1 MQIDAIVL
9 LRLGMGR
16 LFNIKQLRLINKYA
30 LRDFSRSYKKLWV
43 VTSTLFV
50 SLLLLSLTFSVKE
63 ALNSEI
69 ENNSKELLGG
79 DIQVT
84 SGIDPLPDEIIDQ
97 LKAIGEVSSTIEF
110 ATMLSKEGE
119 SPVFTELRAVDN
131 RYPLYGEI
139 ETSPQIAS
147 ERIFV
152 NSKKPSVLINESIQ
166 KLLNINL
173 GDDVV
178 IMGQEFEVAGLVSSV
193 PDLAESAVFGE
204 FAIIS
209 MDSYE
214 QFGLSS
220 GGSFLDHEYRIK
232 FNKSIKGTGQ
242 EELIKS
248 IVAYDDSITT
258 RLPGESGQSLSRVID
273 NFSNFLNLVSVS
285 AMVIAGIGISNT
297 LLSFVNQ
304 NNTSI
309 AVKKSIGFSSSFIQ
323 TMYFYEI
330 FLILVL
336 TSVTAYLIGVFS
348 PLLANELLPKTLG
361 IDLKP
366 TFSFLGYLNIFFIGF
381 LVVLIFSIPSLY
393 SISGIKAG
401 ALFRNAFNPVSL
413 NFSLKNSVLLSI
425 LVFILT
431 AYFVNQTEQKFYTV
445 LYFVAFFVT
454 MFIFYGV
461 SRLLILFIKHFYRFS
476 NNGYRIAYRNIV
488 AKKSLAP
495 IMTISLGIGLTL
507 LLTLSFV
514 ANNLKKEISD
524 SIPSMAPDLFFVG
537 IDRDIQGD
545 LESFVKGVDPNVELE
560 FSPMASATFVALNGT
575 PIEEVVSE
583 GNRSAWVVRG
593 DRRISWSEKPKPDN
607 PIIEGDW
614 WEPGNEN
621 EMFISMDSRAAY
633 DLGMKIDDKITLN
646 ILGRDVTGVVK
657 NFREVDYRDIS
668 INFAIIINKA
678 FANKLPYEY
687 VGTLKSDMPS
697 SDILAK
703 IIDKFPNVS
712 AIKIDRILSQVSE
725 VLSKVFIAVT
735 AISLIV
741 IVIGLIVIVSAV
753 LVQTT
758 FRRYNNLIYKIVGV
772 DFPTILKSMTMEFA
786 LIYGTLIIFALT
798 VATLS
803 SYLVVENTLQLT
815 WYFDLGLTFWILG
828 STALVSFV
836 LILMANRS
844 IFSPKV
850 YPLIRN
856 E

>member
-1 MQIDAIVL
+1 MFDIQQ
-9 LRLGMGR
+9 
-16 LFNIKQLRLINKYA
+16 FKLINKYA

-69 ENNSKELLGG
+69 DNNSKELLGG

-84 SGIDPLPDEIIDQ
+84 SGIDPLPEKIIDEFDT
-97 LKAIGEVSSTIEF
+97 LGKVSTAIEF

-119 SPVFTELRAVDN
+119 SPVFTELRAVDDN
-131 RYPLYGEI
+131 YPLYGNI
-139 ETSPQIAS
+139 ETIPQIAS

-152 NSKKPSVLINESIQ
+152 NSQKPSVLINESIQ
-166 KLLNINL
+166 KLLKL
-173 GDDVV
+173 SFGDDVV
-178 IMGQEFEVAGLVSSV
+178 IMGQQFEVAGLVSSV

-209 MDSYE
+209 MESYE
-214 QFGLSS
+214 QFGLNS

-232 FNKSIKGTGQ
+232 FKNSTQVEKK
-242 EELIKS
+242 EKLVRS
-248 IVAYDDSITT
+248 IVEYDDSIEI

-304 NNTSI
+304 SNTSI

-330 FLILVL
+330 MMILVL
-336 TSVTAYLIGVFS
+336 TSVIAYFIGVFS
-348 PLLANELLPKTLG
+348 PLLANELLPEALG
-361 IDLKP
+361 IDLQP
-366 TFSFLGYLNIFFIGF
+366 AFSFIGYLNIFFIGL

-393 SISGIKAG
+393 SISEIKAA
-401 ALFRNAFNPVSL
+401 ALFRNTFNPVSL
-413 NFSLKNSVLLSI
+413 NFSLMNIILLSI
-425 LVFILT
+425 LVVILMT
-431 AYFVNQTEQKFYTV
+431 YFVYQTEQKLYTV

-454 MFIFYGV
+454 MLIFYGV
-461 SRLLILFIKHFYRFS
+461 SKLLILFIKAFYKFS
-476 NNGYRIAYRNIV
+476 NNSYRIAYRNIV

-524 SIPSMAPDLFFVG
+524 SIPSMAPDLFFVS
-537 IDRDIQGD
+537 IDRDMQRD
-545 LESFVKGVDPNVELE
+545 LESFIKDVDPNVELE
-560 FSPMASATFVALNGT
+560 FSPMASASFISLNGT

-583 GNRSAWVVRG
+583 SNRSAWVVRG

-607 PIIEGDW
+607 PIIEGEW
-614 WEPGNEN
+614 WEPGNED
-621 EMFISMDSRAAY
+621 ELFISMDSRAAY
-633 DLGMKIDDKITLN
+633 DLGMKINDKIVLN
-646 ILGRDVTGVVK
+646 ILGRDVTGIVK

-687 VGTLKSDMPS
+687 VGTLKSELPS
-697 SDILAK
+697 SEILAR
-703 IIDKFPNVS
+703 IVEKFPNVS

-725 VLSKVFIAVT
+725 VLNKVFIAVT

-741 IVIGLIVIVSAV
+741 IIIGLIVIVSAV

-758 FRRYNNLIYKIVGV
+758 FRRYNNLIYKILGV
-772 DFPTILKSMTMEFA
+772 DFPTILKAMTMEFA
-786 LIYGTLIIFALT
+786 VIYGTLIFFALS
-798 VATLS
+798 VATIS
-803 SYLVVENTLQLT
+803 SFLVVENALQLT
-815 WYFDLGLTFWILG
+815 WQFDLGLTLWILL
-828 STALVSFV
+828 STAVVSFV

>member
-1 MQIDAIVL
+1 MFDIQQ
-9 LRLGMGR
+9 
-16 LFNIKQLRLINKYA
+16 FKLINKYA

-69 ENNSKELLGG
+69 DNNSKELLGG

-84 SGIDPLPDEIIDQ
+84 SGIDPLPEKIIDEFDT
-97 LKAIGEVSSTIEF
+97 LGKVSTAIEF

-119 SPVFTELRAVDN
+119 SPVFTELRAVDDN
-131 RYPLYGEI
+131 YPLYGNI
-139 ETSPQIAS
+139 ETIPQIAS

-152 NSKKPSVLINESIQ
+152 NSQKPSVLINESIQ
-166 KLLNINL
+166 KLLKL
-173 GDDVV
+173 SFGDDVV
-178 IMGQEFEVAGLVSSV
+178 IMGQQFEVAGLVSSV

-209 MDSYE
+209 MESYE
-214 QFGLSS
+214 QFGLNS

-232 FNKSIKGTGQ
+232 FKNSTQ
-242 EELIKS
+242 VEEKEKLVRS
-248 IVAYDDSITT
+248 IVEYDDSIEI

-304 NNTSI
+304 SNTSI

-330 FLILVL
+330 MMILVL
-336 TSVTAYLIGVFS
+336 TSVVAYFIGVFS
-348 PLLANELLPKTLG
+348 PLLANELLPEALG
-361 IDLKP
+361 IDLQP
-366 TFSFLGYLNIFFIGF
+366 AFSFIGYLNIFFIGL

-393 SISGIKAG
+393 SISEIKAT
-401 ALFRNAFNPVSL
+401 ALFRNTFNPVSL
-413 NFSLKNSVLLSI
+413 NFSLMNIILLSI
-425 LVFILT
+425 LVVILMT
-431 AYFVNQTEQKFYTV
+431 YFVYQTEQKLYTV

-454 MFIFYGV
+454 MLIFYGV
-461 SRLLILFIKHFYRFS
+461 SKLLILFIKASYKFS
-476 NNGYRIAYRNIV
+476 NNSYRIAYRNIV

-524 SIPSMAPDLFFVG
+524 SIPSMAPDLFFVS
-537 IDRDIQGD
+537 IDRDMQRD
-545 LESFVKGVDPNVELE
+545 LESFIKDIDPNVELE
-560 FSPMASATFVALNGT
+560 FSPMASASFISLNGT

-583 GNRSAWVVRG
+583 SNRSAWVVRG

-607 PIIEGDW
+607 PIIEGEW
-614 WEPGNEN
+614 WEPGNED
-621 EMFISMDSRAAY
+621 ELFISMDSRAAY
-633 DLGMKIDDKITLN
+633 DLGMKINDKIVLN
-646 ILGRDVTGVVK
+646 ILGRDVTGIVK

-687 VGTLKSDMPS
+687 VGTLKSELPS
-697 SDILAK
+697 SEILAR
-703 IIDKFPNVS
+703 IVEKFPNVS

-725 VLSKVFIAVT
+725 VLNKVFIAVT

-741 IVIGLIVIVSAV
+741 IIIGLIVIVSAV

-758 FRRYNNLIYKIVGV
+758 FRRYNNLIYKILGV
-772 DFPTILKSMTMEFA
+772 DFPTILKAMTMEFA
-786 LIYGTLIIFALT
+786 VIYGTLIFFALS
-798 VATLS
+798 VATIS
-803 SYLVVENTLQLT
+803 SFLVVENALQLK
-815 WYFDLGLTFWILG
+815 WQFDLGLTLWILL
-828 STALVSFV
+828 STAVVSFV

>member
-1 MQIDAIVL
+1 MFDIQQ
-9 LRLGMGR
+9 
-16 LFNIKQLRLINKYA
+16 FKLINKYA

-69 ENNSKELLGG
+69 DNNSKELLGG

-84 SGIDPLPDEIIDQ
+84 SGIDPLPEKIIDEFDT
-97 LKAIGEVSSTIEF
+97 LGKVSTAIEF

-119 SPVFTELRAVDN
+119 SPVFTELRAVDDN
-131 RYPLYGEI
+131 YPLYGNI
-139 ETSPQIAS
+139 ETIPQIAS

-152 NSKKPSVLINESIQ
+152 NSQKPSVLINESIQ
-166 KLLNINL
+166 KLLKL
-173 GDDVV
+173 SFGDDVV
-178 IMGQEFEVAGLVSSV
+178 IMGQQFEVAGLVSSV

-209 MDSYE
+209 MESYE
-214 QFGLSS
+214 QFGLNS

-232 FNKSIKGTGQ
+232 FKNSTQVEKQ
-242 EELIKS
+242 EKLVRS
-248 IVAYDDSITT
+248 IVEYDDSIEI

-304 NNTSI
+304 SNTSI

-330 FLILVL
+330 MMILVL
-336 TSVTAYLIGVFS
+336 TSVVAYFIGVFS
-348 PLLANELLPKTLG
+348 PLLANELLPEALG
-361 IDLKP
+361 IDLQP
-366 TFSFLGYLNIFFIGF
+366 AFSFIGYLNIFFIGL

-393 SISGIKAG
+393 SISEIKAG
-401 ALFRNAFNPVSL
+401 ALFRNTFNPVSL
-413 NFSLKNSVLLSI
+413 NFSLMNIILLSI
-425 LVFILT
+425 LVVILMT
-431 AYFVNQTEQKFYTV
+431 YFVYQTEQKLYTV

-454 MFIFYGV
+454 MLIFYGV
-461 SRLLILFIKHFYRFS
+461 SKLLILFIKAFYKFS
-476 NNGYRIAYRNIV
+476 NNSYRIAYRNIV

-524 SIPSMAPDLFFVG
+524 SIPSMAPDLFFVS
-537 IDRDIQGD
+537 IDRDMQKD
-545 LESFVKGVDPNVELE
+545 LESFIKDVDPNVELE
-560 FSPMASATFVALNGT
+560 FSPMASASFISLNGT

-583 GNRSAWVVRG
+583 SNRSAWVVRG

-607 PIIEGDW
+607 PIIEGEW
-614 WEPGNEN
+614 WEPGNED
-621 EMFISMDSRAAY
+621 ELFISMDSRAAY
-633 DLGMKIDDKITLN
+633 DLGMKINDKIVLN
-646 ILGRDVTGVVK
+646 ILGRDVTGIVK

-687 VGTLKSDMPS
+687 VGTLKSELPS
-697 SDILAK
+697 SEILAR
-703 IIDKFPNVS
+703 IVEKFPNVS

-725 VLSKVFIAVT
+725 VLNKVFIAVT

-741 IVIGLIVIVSAV
+741 IIIGLIVIVSAV

-758 FRRYNNLIYKIVGV
+758 FRRYNNLIYKILGV
-772 DFPTILKSMTMEFA
+772 DFPTILKAMTMEFA
-786 LIYGTLIIFALT
+786 VIYGTLIFFALS
-798 VATLS
+798 VATIS
-803 SYLVVENTLQLT
+803 SFLVVENALQLT
-815 WYFDLGLTFWILG
+815 WQFDLGLTLWILL
-828 STALVSFV
+828 STAVVSFV

>member
-1 MQIDAIVL
+1 MFDIQQ
-9 LRLGMGR
+9 
-16 LFNIKQLRLINKYA
+16 FKLINKYA

-69 ENNSKELLGG
+69 DNNSKELLGG

-84 SGIDPLPDEIIDQ
+84 SGIDPLPEKIIDEFDA
-97 LKAIGEVSSTIEF
+97 LGKVSTAIEF

-119 SPVFTELRAVDN
+119 SPVFTELRAVDDN
-131 RYPLYGEI
+131 YPLYGNI
-139 ETSPQIAS
+139 ETIPQIAS

-152 NSKKPSVLINESIQ
+152 NSQKPSVLINESIQ
-166 KLLNINL
+166 KLLKL
-173 GDDVV
+173 SFGDDVV
-178 IMGQEFEVAGLVSSV
+178 IMGQQFEVVGLVSSV

-209 MDSYE
+209 MESYE
-214 QFGLSS
+214 QFGLNS

-232 FNKSIKGTGQ
+232 FKNSTQ
-242 EELIKS
+242 VEEKEKLVRS
-248 IVAYDDSITT
+248 IVEYDDSIEI

-304 NNTSI
+304 SNTSI

-330 FLILVL
+330 MMILVL
-336 TSVTAYLIGVFS
+336 TSVIAYFIGVFS
-348 PLLANELLPKTLG
+348 PLLANELLPEALG
-361 IDLKP
+361 IDLQP
-366 TFSFLGYLNIFFIGF
+366 TFSFIGYLNIFFIGL

-393 SISGIKAG
+393 SISEIKAT
-401 ALFRNAFNPVSL
+401 ALFRNTFNPVSL
-413 NFSLKNSVLLSI
+413 NFSLMNIILLSI
-425 LVFILT
+425 LVVILMT
-431 AYFVNQTEQKFYTV
+431 YFVYQTEQKLYTV

-454 MFIFYGV
+454 ILIFYGV
-461 SRLLILFIKHFYRFS
+461 SKLLILFIKAFYKFS
-476 NNGYRIAYRNIV
+476 NNSYRIAYRNIV

-524 SIPSMAPDLFFVG
+524 SIPSMAPDLFFVS
-537 IDRDIQGD
+537 IDRDMQRD
-545 LESFVKGVDPNVELE
+545 LESFIKDVDPNVELE
-560 FSPMASATFVALNGT
+560 FSPMASASFISLNGT

-583 GNRSAWVVRG
+583 SNRSAWVVRG

-607 PIIEGDW
+607 PIIEGEW
-614 WEPGNEN
+614 WEPGNED
-621 EMFISMDSRAAY
+621 ELFISMDSRAAY
-633 DLGMKIDDKITLN
+633 DLGMKINDKIVLN
-646 ILGRDVTGVVK
+646 ILGRDVTGIVK

-687 VGTLKSDMPS
+687 VGTLNSELPS
-697 SDILAK
+697 SEILAM
-703 IIDKFPNVS
+703 IVEKFPNVS

-725 VLSKVFIAVT
+725 VLNKVFIAVT

-741 IVIGLIVIVSAV
+741 IIIGLIVIVSAV

-758 FRRYNNLIYKIVGV
+758 FRRYNNLIYKILGV
-772 DFPTILKSMTMEFA
+772 DFPTILKAMTMEFA
-786 LIYGTLIIFALT
+786 VIYGTLIFFALS
-798 VATLS
+798 VATIS
-803 SYLVVENTLQLT
+803 SFLVVENALQLT
-815 WYFDLGLTFWILG
+815 WQFDLGLTLWILL
-828 STALVSFV
+828 STAVVSFV

>member
-1 MQIDAIVL
+1 MFDIQQ
-9 LRLGMGR
+9 
-16 LFNIKQLRLINKYA
+16 FKLINKYA
-30 LRDFSRSYKKLWV
+30 LRDFTRSYKKLWV

-69 ENNSKELLGG
+69 DNNSKELLGG

-84 SGIDPLPDEIIDQ
+84 SGIDPLPEKIIDEFDTFG
-97 LKAIGEVSSTIEF
+97 KVSTAIEF

-119 SPVFTELRAVDN
+119 SPVFTELRAVDDN
-131 RYPLYGEI
+131 YPLYGNI
-139 ETSPQIAS
+139 ETIPQIAS

-152 NSKKPSVLINESIQ
+152 NSQKPSVLINESIQ
-166 KLLNINL
+166 KLLKL
-173 GDDVV
+173 SFGDDVV
-178 IMGQEFEVAGLVSSV
+178 IMGQKFEVAGLVSSV

-209 MDSYE
+209 MESYE
-214 QFGLSS
+214 QFGLNS

-232 FNKSIKGTGQ
+232 FKNSTQVEAKEK
-242 EELIKS
+242 LVRS
-248 IVAYDDSITT
+248 IVEYDDSIEI

-304 NNTSI
+304 SNTSI

-330 FLILVL
+330 MMILVL
-336 TSVTAYLIGVFS
+336 TSVVAYFIGVFS
-348 PLLANELLPKTLG
+348 PLLANELLPEALG
-361 IDLKP
+361 IDLQP
-366 TFSFLGYLNIFFIGF
+366 AFSFIGYLNIFFIGL

-393 SISGIKAG
+393 SISEIKAA
-401 ALFRNAFNPVSL
+401 ALFRNTFNPVSL
-413 NFSLKNSVLLSI
+413 NFSLMNIILLSI
-425 LVFILT
+425 LVVILMT
-431 AYFVNQTEQKFYTV
+431 YFVYQTEQKLYTV

-454 MFIFYGV
+454 MLIFYGV
-461 SRLLILFIKHFYRFS
+461 SKLLILFIKAFYKFS
-476 NNGYRIAYRNIV
+476 NNSYRIAYRNIV

-524 SIPSMAPDLFFVG
+524 SIPSMAPDLFFVS
-537 IDRDIQGD
+537 IDRDMQRD
-545 LESFVKGVDPNVELE
+545 LESFIKDVDPNVELE
-560 FSPMASATFVALNGT
+560 FSPMASASFISLNGT

-583 GNRSAWVVRG
+583 SNRSAWVVRG

-607 PIIEGDW
+607 PIIEGEW
-614 WEPGNEN
+614 WEPGNED
-621 EMFISMDSRAAY
+621 ELFISMDSRAAY
-633 DLGMKIDDKITLN
+633 DLGMKINDKIVLN
-646 ILGRDVTGVVK
+646 ILGRDVTGIVK

-687 VGTLKSDMPS
+687 VGTLKSELPS
-697 SDILAK
+697 SEILAR
-703 IIDKFPNVS
+703 IVEKFPNVS

-725 VLSKVFIAVT
+725 VLNKVFIAVT

-741 IVIGLIVIVSAV
+741 IIIGLIVIVSAV

-758 FRRYNNLIYKIVGV
+758 FRRYNNLIYKILGV
-772 DFPTILKSMTMEFA
+772 DFPTILKAMTMEFA
-786 LIYGTLIIFALT
+786 VIYGTLIFFALS
-798 VATLS
+798 VATIS
-803 SYLVVENTLQLT
+803 SFLVVENALQLT
-815 WYFDLGLTFWILG
+815 WQFDLGLTLWILL
-828 STALVSFV
+828 STAVVSFV

>member
-1 MQIDAIVL
+1 MFDIQQ
-9 LRLGMGR
+9 
-16 LFNIKQLRLINKYA
+16 FKLINKYA

-69 ENNSKELLGG
+69 DNNSKELLGG

-84 SGIDPLPDEIIDQ
+84 SGIDPLPEKIIDEFDT
-97 LKAIGEVSSTIEF
+97 LGKVSTAIEF

-119 SPVFTELRAVDN
+119 SPVFTELRAVDDN
-131 RYPLYGEI
+131 YPLYGNI
-139 ETSPQIAS
+139 ETIPKIAS

-152 NSKKPSVLINESIQ
+152 NSQKPSVLINESIQ
-166 KLLNINL
+166 KLLKL
-173 GDDVV
+173 SFGDDVV
-178 IMGQEFEVAGLVSSV
+178 IMGQQFEVAGLVSSV

-209 MDSYE
+209 MESYE
-214 QFGLSS
+214 QFGLNS

-232 FNKSIKGTGQ
+232 FKNSTQ
-242 EELIKS
+242 VEEKEKLVRS
-248 IVAYDDSITT
+248 IVEYDDSIEI

-304 NNTSI
+304 SNTSI

-330 FLILVL
+330 MMILVL
-336 TSVTAYLIGVFS
+336 TSVIAYFIGVFS
-348 PLLANELLPKTLG
+348 PLLANELLPEALG
-361 IDLKP
+361 IDLQP
-366 TFSFLGYLNIFFIGF
+366 AFSFIGYLNIFFIGL

-393 SISGIKAG
+393 SISEIKAT
-401 ALFRNAFNPVSL
+401 ALFRNTFNPVSL
-413 NFSLKNSVLLSI
+413 NFSLMNIILLSI
-425 LVFILT
+425 LVVILMT
-431 AYFVNQTEQKFYTV
+431 YFVYQTEQKLYTV

-454 MFIFYGV
+454 MLIFYGV
-461 SRLLILFIKHFYRFS
+461 SKLLILFIKAFYKFS
-476 NNGYRIAYRNIV
+476 NNSYRIAYRNIV

-524 SIPSMAPDLFFVG
+524 SIPSMAPDLFFVS
-537 IDRDIQGD
+537 IDRDMQRD
-545 LESFVKGVDPNVELE
+545 LESFIKDVDPNVELE
-560 FSPMASATFVALNGT
+560 FSPMASASFISLNGT

-583 GNRSAWVVRG
+583 SNRSAWVVRG

-607 PIIEGDW
+607 PIIEGEW
-614 WEPGNEN
+614 WEPGNED
-621 EMFISMDSRAAY
+621 ELFISMDSRAAY
-633 DLGMKIDDKITLN
+633 DLGMKINDKIVLN
-646 ILGRDVTGVVK
+646 ILGRDVTGIVK

-687 VGTLKSDMPS
+687 VGTLKSELPS
-697 SDILAK
+697 SEILAR
-703 IIDKFPNVS
+703 IVEKFPNIS

-725 VLSKVFIAVT
+725 VLNKVFIAVT

-741 IVIGLIVIVSAV
+741 IIIGLIVIVSAV

-758 FRRYNNLIYKIVGV
+758 FRRYNNLIYKILGV
-772 DFPTILKSMTMEFA
+772 DFPTILKAMTMEFA
-786 LIYGTLIIFALT
+786 VIYGTLIFFALS
-798 VATLS
+798 VATIS
-803 SYLVVENTLQLT
+803 SFLVVENALQLT
-815 WYFDLGLTFWILG
+815 WQFDLGLTVWILL
-828 STALVSFV
+828 STAVVSFV

>member
-1 MQIDAIVL
+1 
-9 LRLGMGR
+9 
-16 LFNIKQLRLINKYA
+16 LFDIQQFKLINRYA

-69 ENNSKELLGG
+69 DNNSKELLGG

-84 SGIDPLPDEIIDQ
+84 SGIDPLPEKIIDEFDT
-97 LKAIGEVSSTIEF
+97 LGKVSTAIEF

-119 SPVFTELRAVDN
+119 SPVFTELRAVDDN
-131 RYPLYGEI
+131 YPLYGNI
-139 ETSPQIAS
+139 ETIPQIAS

-152 NSKKPSVLINESIQ
+152 NSQKPSVLINESIQ
-166 KLLNINL
+166 KLLKL
-173 GDDVV
+173 SFGDDVV
-178 IMGQEFEVAGLVSSV
+178 IMGQQFEVAGLVSSV

-209 MDSYE
+209 MESYE
-214 QFGLSS
+214 QFGLNS

-232 FNKSIKGTGQ
+232 FKNSTQ
-242 EELIKS
+242 VEEKEKLVRS
-248 IVAYDDSITT
+248 IVEYDDSIEI

-304 NNTSI
+304 SNTSI

-330 FLILVL
+330 MMILVL
-336 TSVTAYLIGVFS
+336 TSVVAYFIGVFS
-348 PLLANELLPKTLG
+348 PLLANELLPEALG
-361 IDLKP
+361 IDLQP
-366 TFSFLGYLNIFFIGF
+366 AFSFIGYLNIFFIGL

-393 SISGIKAG
+393 SISEIKAA
-401 ALFRNAFNPVSL
+401 ALFRNTFNPVSL
-413 NFSLKNSVLLSI
+413 NFSLMNIILLSI
-425 LVFILT
+425 LVVILT
-431 AYFVNQTEQKFYTV
+431 TYFVYQTEQKLYTV

-454 MFIFYGV
+454 MLIFYGV
-461 SRLLILFIKHFYRFS
+461 SKLLILFIKAFYKFS
-476 NNGYRIAYRNIV
+476 NNSYRIAYRNIV

-524 SIPSMAPDLFFVG
+524 SIPSMAPDLFFVS
-537 IDRDIQGD
+537 IDRDMQRD
-545 LESFVKGVDPNVELE
+545 LESFIKDVDPNVELE
-560 FSPMASATFVALNGT
+560 FSPMASASFISLNGT

-583 GNRSAWVVRG
+583 SNRSAWVVRG

-607 PIIEGDW
+607 PIIEGEW
-614 WEPGNEN
+614 WEPGNED
-621 EMFISMDSRAAY
+621 ELFISMDSRAAY
-633 DLGMKIDDKITLN
+633 DLGMKINDKIVLN
-646 ILGRDVTGVVK
+646 ILGRDVTGIVK

-687 VGTLKSDMPS
+687 VGTLKSELPS
-697 SDILAK
+697 SEILAR
-703 IIDKFPNVS
+703 IVEKFPNVS

-725 VLSKVFIAVT
+725 VLNKVFIAVT

-741 IVIGLIVIVSAV
+741 IIIGLIVIVSAV

-758 FRRYNNLIYKIVGV
+758 FRRYNNLIYKILGV
-772 DFPTILKSMTMEFA
+772 DFPTILKAMTMEFA
-786 LIYGTLIIFALT
+786 VIYGTLIFFALS
-798 VATLS
+798 VATIS
-803 SYLVVENTLQLT
+803 SFLVVENALQLT
-815 WYFDLGLTFWILG
+815 WQFDLGLTLWILL
-828 STALVSFV
+828 STAVVSFV

>member
-1 MQIDAIVL
+1 MFDIQQ
-9 LRLGMGR
+9 
-16 LFNIKQLRLINKYA
+16 FKLINKYA

-69 ENNSKELLGG
+69 DNNSKELLGG

-84 SGIDPLPDEIIDQ
+84 SGIDPLPEKIIDEFDT
-97 LKAIGEVSSTIEF
+97 LGKVSTAIEF

-119 SPVFTELRAVDN
+119 SPVFTELRAVDDN
-131 RYPLYGEI
+131 YPLYGNI
-139 ETSPQIAS
+139 ETIPQIAS

-152 NSKKPSVLINESIQ
+152 NSQKPSVLINESIQ
-166 KLLNINL
+166 KLLKL
-173 GDDVV
+173 SFGDDVV
-178 IMGQEFEVAGLVSSV
+178 IMGQQFEVAGLVSSV

-209 MDSYE
+209 MESYE
-214 QFGLSS
+214 QFGLNS

-232 FNKSIKGTGQ
+232 FKNSTQVEKK
-242 EELIKS
+242 EKLVRS
-248 IVAYDDSITT
+248 IVEYDDSIEI

-304 NNTSI
+304 SNTSI

-330 FLILVL
+330 MMILVL
-336 TSVTAYLIGVFS
+336 TSVVAYFIGVFS
-348 PLLANELLPKTLG
+348 PLLANELLPEALG
-361 IDLKP
+361 IDLQP
-366 TFSFLGYLNIFFIGF
+366 TFSFIGYLNIFFIGL

-393 SISGIKAG
+393 SISEIKAT
-401 ALFRNAFNPVSL
+401 ALFRNTFNPVSL
-413 NFSLKNSVLLSI
+413 NFSLMNIILLSVLVVI
-425 LVFILT
+425 LMT
-431 AYFVNQTEQKFYTV
+431 YFVYQTEQKLYTV

-454 MFIFYGV
+454 MLIFYGV
-461 SRLLILFIKHFYRFS
+461 SKLLILFIKASYKFS
-476 NNGYRIAYRNIV
+476 NNSYRIAYRNIV

-524 SIPSMAPDLFFVG
+524 SIPSMAPDLFFVS
-537 IDRDIQGD
+537 IDRDMQRD
-545 LESFVKGVDPNVELE
+545 LEFFIKDVDPNVELE
-560 FSPMASATFVALNGT
+560 FSPMASASFISLNGT

-583 GNRSAWVVRG
+583 SNRSAWVVRG

-607 PIIEGDW
+607 PIIEGEW
-614 WEPGNEN
+614 WESGNED
-621 EMFISMDSRAAY
+621 ELFISMDSRAAY
-633 DLGMKIDDKITLN
+633 DLGMKINDKIVLN
-646 ILGRDVTGVVK
+646 ILGRDVTGIVK

-687 VGTLKSDMPS
+687 VGTLKSELPS
-697 SDILAK
+697 SEILAR
-703 IIDKFPNVS
+703 IVEKFPNVS

-725 VLSKVFIAVT
+725 VLNKVFIAVT

-741 IVIGLIVIVSAV
+741 IIIGLIVIVSAV

-758 FRRYNNLIYKIVGV
+758 FRRYNNLIYKILGV
-772 DFPTILKSMTMEFA
+772 DFPTILKAMTMEFA
-786 LIYGTLIIFALT
+786 VIYGTLIFFALS
-798 VATLS
+798 VATIS
-803 SYLVVENTLQLT
+803 SFLVVENALQLK
-815 WYFDLGLTFWILG
+815 WQFDLGLTLWILL
-828 STALVSFV
+828 STAVVSFV

>member
-1 MQIDAIVL
+1 MFDIQQ
-9 LRLGMGR
+9 
-16 LFNIKQLRLINKYA
+16 FKLINKYA
-30 LRDFSRSYKKLWV
+30 LRDFTRSYKKLWV

-69 ENNSKELLGG
+69 DNNSKELLGG

-84 SGIDPLPDEIIDQ
+84 SGIDPLPEKIIDEFDT
-97 LKAIGEVSSTIEF
+97 LGKVSTAIEF

-119 SPVFTELRAVDN
+119 SPVFTELRAVDDN
-131 RYPLYGEI
+131 YPLYGNI
-139 ETSPQIAS
+139 ETIPQIAS

-152 NSKKPSVLINESIQ
+152 NSQKPSVLINESIQ
-166 KLLNINL
+166 KLLKL
-173 GDDVV
+173 SFGDDVV
-178 IMGQEFEVAGLVSSV
+178 IMGQQFEVAGLVSSV

-209 MDSYE
+209 MESYE
-214 QFGLSS
+214 QFGLNS

-232 FNKSIKGTGQ
+232 FKNLTQ
-242 EELIKS
+242 VEEKEKLVRS
-248 IVAYDDSITT
+248 IVEYDDSIEI

-304 NNTSI
+304 SNTSI

-330 FLILVL
+330 MMILVL
-336 TSVTAYLIGVFS
+336 TSVVAYFIGVFS
-348 PLLANELLPKTLG
+348 PLLANELLPEALG
-361 IDLKP
+361 IDLQP
-366 TFSFLGYLNIFFIGF
+366 AFSFIGYLNIFFIGL

-393 SISGIKAG
+393 SISEIKAA
-401 ALFRNAFNPVSL
+401 ALFRNTFNPVSL
-413 NFSLKNSVLLSI
+413 NFSLMNIILLSI
-425 LVFILT
+425 LVVILMT
-431 AYFVNQTEQKFYTV
+431 YFVYQTEQKLYTV

-454 MFIFYGV
+454 MLIFYGV
-461 SRLLILFIKHFYRFS
+461 SKLLILFIKAFYKFS
-476 NNGYRIAYRNIV
+476 NNSYRIAYRNIV

-524 SIPSMAPDLFFVG
+524 SIPSMAPDLFFVS
-537 IDRDIQGD
+537 IDRDMQRD
-545 LESFVKGVDPNVELE
+545 LESFIKDVDPNVELE
-560 FSPMASATFVALNGT
+560 FSPMASASFISLNGT

-583 GNRSAWVVRG
+583 SNRSAWVVRG

-607 PIIEGDW
+607 PIIEGEW
-614 WEPGNEN
+614 WEPGNED
-621 EMFISMDSRAAY
+621 ELFISMDSRAAY
-633 DLGMKIDDKITLN
+633 DLGMKINDKIVLN
-646 ILGRDVTGVVK
+646 ILGRDVTGIVK

-687 VGTLKSDMPS
+687 VGTLKSELPS
-697 SDILAK
+697 SEILAR
-703 IIDKFPNVS
+703 IVEKFPNVS

-725 VLSKVFIAVT
+725 VLNKVFIAVT

-741 IVIGLIVIVSAV
+741 IIIGLIVIVSAV

-758 FRRYNNLIYKIVGV
+758 FRRYNNLIYKILGV
-772 DFPTILKSMTMEFA
+772 DFPTILKAMTMEFA
-786 LIYGTLIIFALT
+786 VIYGTLIFFALS
-798 VATLS
+798 VATIS
-803 SYLVVENTLQLT
+803 SFLVVENALQLT
-815 WYFDLGLTFWILG
+815 WQFDLGLTLWILL
-828 STALVSFV
+828 STAVVSFV

>member
-1 MQIDAIVL
+1 MFDIQQ
-9 LRLGMGR
+9 
-16 LFNIKQLRLINKYA
+16 FKLINKYA
-30 LRDFSRSYKKLWV
+30 LRDFTRSYKKLWV

-69 ENNSKELLGG
+69 DNNSKELLGG

-84 SGIDPLPDEIIDQ
+84 SGIDPLPEKIIDEFDT
-97 LKAIGEVSSTIEF
+97 LGKVSTAIEF

-119 SPVFTELRAVDN
+119 SPVFTELRAVDDN
-131 RYPLYGEI
+131 YPLYGNI
-139 ETSPQIAS
+139 ETIPQIAS
-147 ERIFV
+147 EIIFV
-152 NSKKPSVLINESIQ
+152 NSQKPSVLINESIQ
-166 KLLNINL
+166 KLLKL
-173 GDDVV
+173 SFGDDVV
-178 IMGQEFEVAGLVSSV
+178 IMGQQFEVAGLVSSV

-209 MDSYE
+209 MESYE
-214 QFGLSS
+214 QFGLNS

-232 FNKSIKGTGQ
+232 FKNSTQVEKK
-242 EELIKS
+242 EKLVRS
-248 IVAYDDSITT
+248 IVEYDDSIEI

-304 NNTSI
+304 SNTSI

-330 FLILVL
+330 MMILVL
-336 TSVTAYLIGVFS
+336 TSVVAYFIGVFS
-348 PLLANELLPKTLG
+348 PLLANELLPKALG
-361 IDLKP
+361 IDLQP
-366 TFSFLGYLNIFFIGF
+366 AFSFIGYLNIFFIGL

-393 SISGIKAG
+393 SISEIKAA
-401 ALFRNAFNPVSL
+401 ALFRNTFNPVSL
-413 NFSLKNSVLLSI
+413 NFSLMNIILLSI
-425 LVFILT
+425 LVVILMT
-431 AYFVNQTEQKFYTV
+431 YFVYQTEQKLYTV

-454 MFIFYGV
+454 MLIFYGV
-461 SRLLILFIKHFYRFS
+461 SKLLILFIKAFYKFS
-476 NNGYRIAYRNIV
+476 NNSYRIAYRNIV

-524 SIPSMAPDLFFVG
+524 SIPSMAPDLFFVS
-537 IDRDIQGD
+537 IDRDMQRD
-545 LESFVKGVDPNVELE
+545 LESFIKDVDPNVELE
-560 FSPMASATFVALNGT
+560 FSPMASASFISLNGT

-583 GNRSAWVVRG
+583 SNRSAWVVRG
-593 DRRISWSEKPKPDN
+593 DRRISWSEKPNRDN
-607 PIIEGDW
+607 PIIEGEG
-614 WEPGNEN
+614 WEPGNED
-621 EMFISMDSRAAY
+621 ELFISMDSRAAY
-633 DLGMKIDDKITLN
+633 DLGMKINDKIVLN
-646 ILGRDVTGVVK
+646 ILGRDVTGIVK

-687 VGTLKSDMPS
+687 VGTLKSELPS
-697 SDILAK
+697 SEILAR
-703 IIDKFPNVS
+703 IVEKFPNVS

-725 VLSKVFIAVT
+725 VLNKVFIAVT

-741 IVIGLIVIVSAV
+741 IIIGLIVIVSAV

-758 FRRYNNLIYKIVGV
+758 FRRYNNLIYKILGV
-772 DFPTILKSMTMEFA
+772 DFPTILKAMTMEFA
-786 LIYGTLIIFALT
+786 VIYGTLIFFALS
-798 VATLS
+798 VATIS
-803 SYLVVENTLQLT
+803 SFLVVENALQLT
-815 WYFDLGLTFWILG
+815 WQFDLGLTLWILL
-828 STALVSFV
+828 STAVVSFV

>member
-1 MQIDAIVL
+1 MFDIQQ
-9 LRLGMGR
+9 
-16 LFNIKQLRLINKYA
+16 FKLINKYA
-30 LRDFSRSYKKLWV
+30 LRDFTRSYKKLWV

-69 ENNSKELLGG
+69 DNNSKELLGG

-84 SGIDPLPDEIIDQ
+84 SGIDPLPEKIIDEFDT
-97 LKAIGEVSSTIEF
+97 LGKVSTAIEF

-119 SPVFTELRAVDN
+119 SPVFTELRAVDDN
-131 RYPLYGEI
+131 YPLYGNI
-139 ETSPQIAS
+139 ETIPQIAS

-152 NSKKPSVLINESIQ
+152 NSQKPSVLINESIQ
-166 KLLNINL
+166 KLLKL
-173 GDDVV
+173 SFGDDVV
-178 IMGQEFEVAGLVSSV
+178 IMGQQFEVAGLVSSV

-209 MDSYE
+209 MESYE
-214 QFGLSS
+214 QFGLNS

-232 FNKSIKGTGQ
+232 FKNSTQVEKK
-242 EELIKS
+242 EKLVRS
-248 IVAYDDSITT
+248 IVEYDDSIEI

-304 NNTSI
+304 SNTSI

-330 FLILVL
+330 MMILVL
-336 TSVTAYLIGVFS
+336 TSVVAYFIGVFS
-348 PLLANELLPKTLG
+348 PLLANELLPEALG
-361 IDLKP
+361 IDLQP
-366 TFSFLGYLNIFFIGF
+366 TFSFIGYLNIFFIGL

-393 SISGIKAG
+393 SISEIKAA
-401 ALFRNAFNPVSL
+401 ALFRNTFNPVSL
-413 NFSLKNSVLLSI
+413 NFSLMNIILLSI
-425 LVFILT
+425 LVVILMT
-431 AYFVNQTEQKFYTV
+431 YFVYQTEQKLYTV

-454 MFIFYGV
+454 MLIFYGV
-461 SRLLILFIKHFYRFS
+461 SKLLILFIKAFYKFS
-476 NNGYRIAYRNIV
+476 NNSYRIAYRNIV

-524 SIPSMAPDLFFVG
+524 SIPSMAPDLFFVS
-537 IDRDIQGD
+537 IDRDMQRD
-545 LESFVKGVDPNVELE
+545 LESFIKDVDPNVELE
-560 FSPMASATFVALNGT
+560 FSPMASASFISLNGT

-583 GNRSAWVVRG
+583 SNRSAWVVRG

-607 PIIEGDW
+607 PIIEGEW
-614 WEPGNEN
+614 WEPGNED
-621 EMFISMDSRAAY
+621 ELFISMDSRAAY
-633 DLGMKIDDKITLN
+633 DLGMKINDKIVLN
-646 ILGRDVTGVVK
+646 ILGRDVTGIVK

-687 VGTLKSDMPS
+687 VGTLKSELPS
-697 SDILAK
+697 SEILAR
-703 IIDKFPNVS
+703 IIEKFPNVS

-725 VLSKVFIAVT
+725 VLNKVFIAVT

-741 IVIGLIVIVSAV
+741 IIIGLIVIVSAV

-758 FRRYNNLIYKIVGV
+758 FRRYNNLIYKILGV
-772 DFPTILKSMTMEFA
+772 DFPTILKAMTMEFA
-786 LIYGTLIIFALT
+786 VIYGTLIFFALS
-798 VATLS
+798 VATIS
-803 SYLVVENTLQLT
+803 SFLVVENALHLT
-815 WYFDLGLTFWILG
+815 WQFDLGLTLWILL
-828 STALVSFV
+828 STAVVSFV

>member
-1 MQIDAIVL
+1 MFDIQQ
-9 LRLGMGR
+9 
-16 LFNIKQLRLINKYA
+16 FKLINKYA

-69 ENNSKELLGG
+69 DNNSKELLGG

-84 SGIDPLPDEIIDQ
+84 SGIDPLPEKIIDEFDT
-97 LKAIGEVSSTIEF
+97 LGKVSTAIEF

-119 SPVFTELRAVDN
+119 SPVFTELRAVDDN
-131 RYPLYGEI
+131 YPLYGNI
-139 ETSPQIAS
+139 ETIPQIAS

-152 NSKKPSVLINESIQ
+152 NSQKPSVLINESIQ
-166 KLLNINL
+166 KLLKL
-173 GDDVV
+173 SFGDDVV
-178 IMGQEFEVAGLVSSV
+178 IMGQQFEVAGLVSSV

-209 MDSYE
+209 MESYE
-214 QFGLSS
+214 QFGLNS

-232 FNKSIKGTGQ
+232 FKNSTQVEKQ
-242 EELIKS
+242 EKLVRS
-248 IVAYDDSITT
+248 IVEYDDSIEI

-285 AMVIAGIGISNT
+285 AMVIAGVGISNT

-304 NNTSI
+304 SNTSI

-330 FLILVL
+330 MMILVL
-336 TSVTAYLIGVFS
+336 TSVVAYFIGVFS
-348 PLLANELLPKTLG
+348 PLLANELLPEALG
-361 IDLKP
+361 IDLQP
-366 TFSFLGYLNIFFIGF
+366 AFSFIGYLNIFFIGL

-393 SISGIKAG
+393 SISEIKAA
-401 ALFRNAFNPVSL
+401 ALFRNTFNPVSL
-413 NFSLKNSVLLSI
+413 NFSLMNIILLSI
-425 LVFILT
+425 LVVILMT
-431 AYFVNQTEQKFYTV
+431 YFVYQTEQKLYTV

-454 MFIFYGV
+454 ILIFYGV
-461 SRLLILFIKHFYRFS
+461 SKLLILFIKAFYKFS
-476 NNGYRIAYRNIV
+476 NNSYRIAYRNIV

-524 SIPSMAPDLFFVG
+524 SIPSMAPDLFFVS
-537 IDRDIQGD
+537 IDRDMQRD
-545 LESFVKGVDPNVELE
+545 LESFIKDVDPNVELE
-560 FSPMASATFVALNGT
+560 FSPMASASFISLNGT

-583 GNRSAWVVRG
+583 SNRSAWVVRG

-607 PIIEGDW
+607 PIIEGEW
-614 WEPGNEN
+614 WEPGNED
-621 EMFISMDSRAAY
+621 ELFISMDSRAAY
-633 DLGMKIDDKITLN
+633 DLGMKINDKIVLN
-646 ILGRDVTGVVK
+646 ILGRDVTGIVK

-687 VGTLKSDMPS
+687 VGTLKSELPS
-697 SDILAK
+697 SEILAR
-703 IIDKFPNVS
+703 IVEKFPNIS

-725 VLSKVFIAVT
+725 VLNKVFIAVT

-741 IVIGLIVIVSAV
+741 IIIGLIVIVSAV

-758 FRRYNNLIYKIVGV
+758 FRRYNNLIYKILGV
-772 DFPTILKSMTMEFA
+772 DFPTILKAMTMEFA
-786 LIYGTLIIFALT
+786 VIYGTLIFFALS
-798 VATLS
+798 VATIS
-803 SYLVVENTLQLT
+803 SFLVVENALQLT
-815 WYFDLGLTFWILG
+815 WQFDLGLTLWILL
-828 STALVSFV
+828 STAVVSFV

>member
-1 MQIDAIVL
+1 MFDIQQ
-9 LRLGMGR
+9 
-16 LFNIKQLRLINKYA
+16 FKLINKYA
-30 LRDFSRSYKKLWV
+30 LRDFTRSYKKLWV

-69 ENNSKELLGG
+69 DNNSKELLGG

-84 SGIDPLPDEIIDQ
+84 SGIDPLPEKIIDEFDT
-97 LKAIGEVSSTIEF
+97 LGKVSTAIEF

-119 SPVFTELRAVDN
+119 SPVFTELRAVDDN
-131 RYPLYGEI
+131 YPLYGNI
-139 ETSPQIAS
+139 ETIPQIAS

-152 NSKKPSVLINESIQ
+152 NSQKPSVLINESIQ
-166 KLLNINL
+166 KLLKL
-173 GDDVV
+173 SFGDDVV
-178 IMGQEFEVAGLVSSV
+178 IMGQQFEVAGLVSSV

-209 MDSYE
+209 MESYE
-214 QFGLSS
+214 QFGLNS

-232 FNKSIKGTGQ
+232 FKNSTQVEKK
-242 EELIKS
+242 EKLVRS
-248 IVAYDDSITT
+248 IVEYDDSIEI

-304 NNTSI
+304 SNTSI

-330 FLILVL
+330 MMILVL
-336 TSVTAYLIGVFS
+336 TSVVAYFIGVFS
-348 PLLANELLPKTLG
+348 PLLANELLPEALG
-361 IDLKP
+361 IDLQP
-366 TFSFLGYLNIFFIGF
+366 AFSFIGYLNIFFIGL

-393 SISGIKAG
+393 SISEIKAA
-401 ALFRNAFNPVSL
+401 ALFRNTFNPVSL
-413 NFSLKNSVLLSI
+413 NFSLMNIILLSI
-425 LVFILT
+425 LVVILMT
-431 AYFVNQTEQKFYTV
+431 YFVYQTEQKLYTV

-454 MFIFYGV
+454 MLIFYGV
-461 SRLLILFIKHFYRFS
+461 SKLLILFIKAFYKFS
-476 NNGYRIAYRNIV
+476 NNSYRIAYRNIV

-524 SIPSMAPDLFFVG
+524 SIPSMAPDLFFVS
-537 IDRDIQGD
+537 IDRDMQRD
-545 LESFVKGVDPNVELE
+545 LESFIKDVDPNVELE
-560 FSPMASATFVALNGT
+560 FSPMASASFISLNGT

-583 GNRSAWVVRG
+583 SNRSAWVVRG

-607 PIIEGDW
+607 PIIEGEW
-614 WEPGNEN
+614 WEPGNED
-621 EMFISMDSRAAY
+621 ELFISMDSRAAY
-633 DLGMKIDDKITLN
+633 DLGMKINDKIVLN
-646 ILGRDVTGVVK
+646 ILGRDVTGIVK

-687 VGTLKSDMPS
+687 VGTLKSELPS
-697 SDILAK
+697 SEILAR
-703 IIDKFPNVS
+703 IVEKFPNVS

-725 VLSKVFIAVT
+725 VLNKVFIAVT

-741 IVIGLIVIVSAV
+741 IIIGLIVIVSAV

-758 FRRYNNLIYKIVGV
+758 FRRYNNLIYKILGV
-772 DFPTILKSMTMEFA
+772 DFPTILKAMTMEFA
-786 LIYGTLIIFALT
+786 VIYGTLIFFALS
-798 VATLS
+798 VATIS
-803 SYLVVENTLQLT
+803 SFLVVENALQLT
-815 WYFDLGLTFWILG
+815 WQFDLGLTLWILL
-828 STALVSFV
+828 STAVVSFV

>member
-1 MQIDAIVL
+1 MFDIQQ
-9 LRLGMGR
+9 
-16 LFNIKQLRLINKYA
+16 FKLINKYA
-30 LRDFSRSYKKLWV
+30 LRDFTRSYKKLWV

-69 ENNSKELLGG
+69 DNNSKELLGG

-84 SGIDPLPDEIIDQ
+84 SGIDPLPEKIIDEFDT
-97 LKAIGEVSSTIEF
+97 LGKVSTAIEF
-110 ATMLSKEGE
+110 ATMLSKQGE
-119 SPVFTELRAVDN
+119 SPVFTELRAVDDN
-131 RYPLYGEI
+131 YPLYGNI
-139 ETSPQIAS
+139 ETIPQIAS

-152 NSKKPSVLINESIQ
+152 NSQKPSVLINESIQ
-166 KLLNINL
+166 KLLKL
-173 GDDVV
+173 SFGDDVV
-178 IMGQEFEVAGLVSSV
+178 IMGQQFEVAGLVSSV

-209 MDSYE
+209 MESYE
-214 QFGLSS
+214 QFGLNS

-232 FNKSIKGTGQ
+232 FKNSTQVEKK
-242 EELIKS
+242 EKLVRS
-248 IVAYDDSITT
+248 IVEYDDSIEI

-304 NNTSI
+304 SNTSI

-330 FLILVL
+330 MMILVL
-336 TSVTAYLIGVFS
+336 TSVVAYFIGVFS
-348 PLLANELLPKTLG
+348 PLLANELLPETLG
-361 IDLKP
+361 IDLQP
-366 TFSFLGYLNIFFIGF
+366 AFSFIGYLNIFFIGL

-393 SISGIKAG
+393 SISEIKAA
-401 ALFRNAFNPVSL
+401 ALFRNTFNPVSL
-413 NFSLKNSVLLSI
+413 NFSFMNIILLSI
-425 LVFILT
+425 LVVILMT
-431 AYFVNQTEQKFYTV
+431 YFVYQTEQKLYTV

-454 MFIFYGV
+454 MLIFYGV
-461 SRLLILFIKHFYRFS
+461 SKLLILFIKAFYKFS
-476 NNGYRIAYRNIV
+476 NNSYRIAYRNIV

-524 SIPSMAPDLFFVG
+524 SIPSMAPDLFFVS
-537 IDRDIQGD
+537 IDRDMQRD
-545 LESFVKGVDPNVELE
+545 LESFIKDVDPNVELE
-560 FSPMASATFVALNGT
+560 FSPMASASFISLNGT

-583 GNRSAWVVRG
+583 SNRSAWVVRG
-593 DRRISWSEKPKPDN
+593 DRRISWSDKPKPDN

-614 WEPGNEN
+614 WEPGNED
-621 EMFISMDSRAAY
+621 ELFISMDSRAAY
-633 DLGMKIDDKITLN
+633 DLGMKINDKIVLN
-646 ILGRDVTGVVK
+646 ILGRDVTGIVK

-687 VGTLKSDMPS
+687 VGTLKSELPS
-697 SDILAK
+697 SEILAR
-703 IIDKFPNVS
+703 IVEKFPNVS

-725 VLSKVFIAVT
+725 VLNKVFIAVT

-741 IVIGLIVIVSAV
+741 IIIGLIVIVSAV

-758 FRRYNNLIYKIVGV
+758 FRRYNNLIYKILGV
-772 DFPTILKSMTMEFA
+772 DFPTILKAMTMEFA
-786 LIYGTLIIFALT
+786 VIYGTLIFFALS
-798 VATLS
+798 VATIS
-803 SYLVVENTLQLT
+803 SFLVVENALQLT
-815 WYFDLGLTFWILG
+815 WQFDLGLTLWILL
-828 STALVSFV
+828 STAVVSFV

>member
-1 MQIDAIVL
+1 MFDIQQ
-9 LRLGMGR
+9 
-16 LFNIKQLRLINKYA
+16 FKLINKYA

-69 ENNSKELLGG
+69 DNNSKELLGG

-84 SGIDPLPDEIIDQ
+84 SGIDPLPEKIIDEFDT
-97 LKAIGEVSSTIEF
+97 LGKVSAAIEF

-119 SPVFTELRAVDN
+119 SPVFTELRAVDDN
-131 RYPLYGEI
+131 YPLYGNI
-139 ETSPQIAS
+139 ETIPQIAS

-152 NSKKPSVLINESIQ
+152 NSQKPSVLINESIQ
-166 KLLNINL
+166 KLLKL
-173 GDDVV
+173 SFGDDVV
-178 IMGQEFEVAGLVSSV
+178 IMGQQFEVAGLVSSV

-209 MDSYE
+209 MESYE
-214 QFGLSS
+214 QFGLNS

-232 FNKSIKGTGQ
+232 FKNSTQ
-242 EELIKS
+242 VEEKEKLVRS
-248 IVAYDDSITT
+248 IVEYDDSIEI

-304 NNTSI
+304 SNTSI

-330 FLILVL
+330 MMILVL
-336 TSVTAYLIGVFS
+336 TSVVAYFIGVFS
-348 PLLANELLPKTLG
+348 PLLANELLPEALG
-361 IDLKP
+361 IDLQP
-366 TFSFLGYLNIFFIGF
+366 AFSFIGYLNIFFIGL

-393 SISGIKAG
+393 SISEIKAA
-401 ALFRNAFNPVSL
+401 ALFRNTFNPVSL
-413 NFSLKNSVLLSI
+413 NFSLMNIILLSI
-425 LVFILT
+425 LVVILMT
-431 AYFVNQTEQKFYTV
+431 YFVYQTEQKLYTV

-454 MFIFYGV
+454 MLIFYGV
-461 SRLLILFIKHFYRFS
+461 SKLLILFIKASYKFS
-476 NNGYRIAYRNIV
+476 NNSYRIAYRNIV

-524 SIPSMAPDLFFVG
+524 SIPSMAPDLFFVS
-537 IDRDIQGD
+537 IDRDMQRD
-545 LESFVKGVDPNVELE
+545 LESFIKDVDPNVELE
-560 FSPMASATFVALNGT
+560 FSPMASASFISLNGT

-583 GNRSAWVVRG
+583 SNRSAWVVRG

-607 PIIEGDW
+607 PIIEGEW
-614 WEPGNEN
+614 WEPGNED
-621 EMFISMDSRAAY
+621 ELFISMDSRAAY
-633 DLGMKIDDKITLN
+633 DLGMKINDKIVLN
-646 ILGRDVTGVVK
+646 ILGRDVTGIVK

-687 VGTLKSDMPS
+687 VGTLKSELPS
-697 SDILAK
+697 SEILARV
-703 IIDKFPNVS
+703 IEKFPNVS

-725 VLSKVFIAVT
+725 VLNKVFIAVT

-741 IVIGLIVIVSAV
+741 IIIGLIVIVSAV

-758 FRRYNNLIYKIVGV
+758 FRRYNNLIYKILGV
-772 DFPTILKSMTMEFA
+772 DFPTILKAMTMEFA
-786 LIYGTLIIFALT
+786 VIYGTLIFFALS
-798 VATLS
+798 VATIS
-803 SYLVVENTLQLT
+803 SFLVVENALQLT
-815 WYFDLGLTFWILG
+815 WQFDLGLTLWILL
-828 STALVSFV
+828 STAVVSFV

>member
-1 MQIDAIVL
+1 MFDIQQ
-9 LRLGMGR
+9 
-16 LFNIKQLRLINKYA
+16 FKLINKYA

-69 ENNSKELLGG
+69 DNNSKELLGG

-84 SGIDPLPDEIIDQ
+84 SGIDPLPEKIIDEFDT
-97 LKAIGEVSSTIEF
+97 LGKVSTAIEF

-119 SPVFTELRAVDN
+119 SPVFTELRAVDDN
-131 RYPLYGEI
+131 YPLYGNI
-139 ETSPQIAS
+139 ETIPQIAS

-152 NSKKPSVLINESIQ
+152 NSQKPSVLINESIQ
-166 KLLNINL
+166 KLLKL
-173 GDDVV
+173 SFGDDVV
-178 IMGQEFEVAGLVSSV
+178 IMGQQFEVAGLVSSV

-209 MDSYE
+209 MESYE
-214 QFGLSS
+214 QFGLNS

-232 FNKSIKGTGQ
+232 FKNSTQVEKK
-242 EELIKS
+242 EKLVRS
-248 IVAYDDSITT
+248 IVEYDDSIEI

-304 NNTSI
+304 SNTSI

-330 FLILVL
+330 MMILVL
-336 TSVTAYLIGVFS
+336 TSVVAYFIGVFS
-348 PLLANELLPKTLG
+348 PLLANELLPEALG
-361 IDLKP
+361 IDLQP
-366 TFSFLGYLNIFFIGF
+366 TFSFIGYLNIFFIGL

-393 SISGIKAG
+393 SISEIKAT
-401 ALFRNAFNPVSL
+401 ALFRNTFNPVSL
-413 NFSLKNSVLLSI
+413 NFSLMNIILLSVLVVI
-425 LVFILT
+425 LMT
-431 AYFVNQTEQKFYTV
+431 YFVYQTEQKLYTV

-454 MFIFYGV
+454 MLIFYGV
-461 SRLLILFIKHFYRFS
+461 SKLLILFIKAFYKFS
-476 NNGYRIAYRNIV
+476 NNSYRIAYRNIV

-524 SIPSMAPDLFFVG
+524 SIPSMAPDLFFVS
-537 IDRDIQGD
+537 IDRDMQRD
-545 LESFVKGVDPNVELE
+545 LEFFIKDVDPNVELE
-560 FSPMASATFVALNGT
+560 FSPMASASFISLNGT

-583 GNRSAWVVRG
+583 SNRSAWVVRG

-607 PIIEGDW
+607 PIIEGEW
-614 WEPGNEN
+614 WEPGNED
-621 EMFISMDSRAAY
+621 ELFISMDSRAAY
-633 DLGMKIDDKITLN
+633 DLGMKINDKIVLN
-646 ILGRDVTGVVK
+646 ILGRDVTGIVK

-687 VGTLKSDMPS
+687 VGTLKSELPS
-697 SDILAK
+697 SEILAR
-703 IIDKFPNVS
+703 IVEKFPNVS

-725 VLSKVFIAVT
+725 VLNKVFIAVT

-741 IVIGLIVIVSAV
+741 IIIGLIVIVSAV

-758 FRRYNNLIYKIVGV
+758 FRRYNNLIYKILGV
-772 DFPTILKSMTMEFA
+772 DFPTILKAMSMEFA
-786 LIYGTLIIFALT
+786 VIYGTLIFFALS
-798 VATLS
+798 VATIS
-803 SYLVVENTLQLT
+803 SFLVVENALQLK
-815 WYFDLGLTFWILG
+815 WQFDLGLTLWILL
-828 STALVSFV
+828 STAVVSFV

>member
-1 MQIDAIVL
+1 MFDIQQ
-9 LRLGMGR
+9 
-16 LFNIKQLRLINKYA
+16 FKLINKYA

-69 ENNSKELLGG
+69 DNNSKELLGG

-84 SGIDPLPDEIIDQ
+84 SGIDPLPEKIIDEFDT
-97 LKAIGEVSSTIEF
+97 LGKVSTAIEF

-119 SPVFTELRAVDN
+119 SPVFTELRAVDDN
-131 RYPLYGEI
+131 YPLYGNI
-139 ETSPQIAS
+139 ETIPQIAS

-152 NSKKPSVLINESIQ
+152 NSQKPSVLINESIQ
-166 KLLNINL
+166 KLLKL
-173 GDDVV
+173 SFGDDVV
-178 IMGQEFEVAGLVSSV
+178 IMGQKFEVAGLISSV

-209 MDSYE
+209 MESYE
-214 QFGLSS
+214 QFGLNS

-232 FNKSIKGTGQ
+232 FKNSTQVEKK
-242 EELIKS
+242 EKLVRS
-248 IVAYDDSITT
+248 IVEYDDSIEI

-304 NNTSI
+304 SNTSI

-330 FLILVL
+330 MMILVL
-336 TSVTAYLIGVFS
+336 TSVVAYFIGVFS
-348 PLLANELLPKTLG
+348 PLLANELLPEALG
-361 IDLKP
+361 IDLQP
-366 TFSFLGYLNIFFIGF
+366 AFSFIGYLNIFFIGL

-393 SISGIKAG
+393 SISEIKAA
-401 ALFRNAFNPVSL
+401 ALFRNTFNPVSL
-413 NFSLKNSVLLSI
+413 NFSLMNIILLSI
-425 LVFILT
+425 LVVILT
-431 AYFVNQTEQKFYTV
+431 TYFVYQTEQKLYTV

-454 MFIFYGV
+454 MLIFYGV
-461 SRLLILFIKHFYRFS
+461 SKLLILFIKAFYKFS
-476 NNGYRIAYRNIV
+476 NNSYRIAYRNIV

-524 SIPSMAPDLFFVG
+524 SIPSMAPDLFFVS
-537 IDRDIQGD
+537 IDRDIQRE
-545 LESFVKGVDPNVELE
+545 LESFIKDVDPNVELE
-560 FSPMASATFVALNGT
+560 FSPMASASFISLNGT

-583 GNRSAWVVRG
+583 SNRSAWVVRG

-607 PIIEGDW
+607 PIIEGEW
-614 WEPGNEN
+614 WEPGNED
-621 EMFISMDSRAAY
+621 ELFISMDSRAAY
-633 DLGMKIDDKITLN
+633 DLGMKINDKIVLN
-646 ILGRDVTGVVK
+646 ILGRDVTGIVK

-687 VGTLKSDMPS
+687 VGTLKSELPS
-697 SDILAK
+697 SEILAR
-703 IIDKFPNVS
+703 IIEKFPNVS

-725 VLSKVFIAVT
+725 VLNKVFIAVT

-741 IVIGLIVIVSAV
+741 IIIGLIVIVSAV

-758 FRRYNNLIYKIVGV
+758 FRRYNNLIYKILGV
-772 DFPTILKSMTMEFA
+772 DFPTILKAMTMEFA
-786 LIYGTLIIFALT
+786 VIYGTLIFFALS
-798 VATLS
+798 VATIS
-803 SYLVVENTLQLT
+803 SFLVVENALQLT
-815 WYFDLGLTFWILG
+815 WQFDLGLTLWILL
-828 STALVSFV
+828 STAVVSFV
-836 LILMANRS
+836 VILMANRS

>member
-1 MQIDAIVL
+1 MFDIQQ
-9 LRLGMGR
+9 
-16 LFNIKQLRLINKYA
+16 FKLINKYA
-30 LRDFSRSYKKLWV
+30 LRDFTRSYKKLWV

-69 ENNSKELLGG
+69 DNNSKELLGG

-84 SGIDPLPDEIIDQ
+84 SGIDPLPEKIIDEFDT
-97 LKAIGEVSSTIEF
+97 LGKVSTAIEF

-119 SPVFTELRAVDN
+119 SPVFTELRAVDDN
-131 RYPLYGEI
+131 YPLYGNI
-139 ETSPQIAS
+139 ETIPQIAS

-152 NSKKPSVLINESIQ
+152 NSQKPSVLINESIQ
-166 KLLNINL
+166 KLLKL
-173 GDDVV
+173 SFGDDVV
-178 IMGQEFEVAGLVSSV
+178 IMGQQFEVAGLVSSV

-209 MDSYE
+209 MESYE
-214 QFGLSS
+214 QFGLNS

-232 FNKSIKGTGQ
+232 FKNSTQVEKQ
-242 EELIKS
+242 EKLVRS
-248 IVAYDDSITT
+248 IVEYDDSIEI

-304 NNTSI
+304 SNTSI

-330 FLILVL
+330 MMILVL
-336 TSVTAYLIGVFS
+336 TSVVAYFIGVFS
-348 PLLANELLPKTLG
+348 PLLANELLPEALG
-361 IDLKP
+361 IDLQP
-366 TFSFLGYLNIFFIGF
+366 TFSFIGYLNIFFIGL

-393 SISGIKAG
+393 SISEIKAT
-401 ALFRNAFNPVSL
+401 ALFRNTFNPVSL
-413 NFSLKNSVLLSI
+413 NFSLMNIILLSI
-425 LVFILT
+425 LVVILMT
-431 AYFVNQTEQKFYTV
+431 YFVYQTEQKLYTV

-454 MFIFYGV
+454 ILIFYGV
-461 SRLLILFIKHFYRFS
+461 SKLLILFIKAFYKFS
-476 NNGYRIAYRNIV
+476 NNSYRIAYRNIV

-524 SIPSMAPDLFFVG
+524 SIPSMAPDLFFVS
-537 IDRDIQGD
+537 IDRDMQRD
-545 LESFVKGVDPNVELE
+545 LEFFIKDVDPNVELE
-560 FSPMASATFVALNGT
+560 FSPMASASFISLNGT

-583 GNRSAWVVRG
+583 SNRSAWVVRG

-607 PIIEGDW
+607 PIIEGEW
-614 WEPGNEN
+614 WEPGNED
-621 EMFISMDSRAAY
+621 ELFISMDSRAAY
-633 DLGMKIDDKITLN
+633 DLGMKINDKIVLN
-646 ILGRDVTGVVK
+646 ILGRDVTGIVK

-687 VGTLKSDMPS
+687 VGTLKSELPS
-697 SDILAK
+697 SEILAR
-703 IIDKFPNVS
+703 IVEKFPNVS

-725 VLSKVFIAVT
+725 VLNKVFIAVT

-741 IVIGLIVIVSAV
+741 IIIGLIVIVSAV

-758 FRRYNNLIYKIVGV
+758 FRRYNNLIYKILGV
-772 DFPTILKSMTMEFA
+772 DFPTILKAMTMEFA
-786 LIYGTLIIFALT
+786 VIYGTLIFFALS
-798 VATLS
+798 VATIS
-803 SYLVVENTLQLT
+803 SFLVVENALQLT
-815 WYFDLGLTFWILG
+815 WQFDLGLTLWILL
-828 STALVSFV
+828 STAVVSFV

>member
-1 MQIDAIVL
+1 MFDIQQ
-9 LRLGMGR
+9 
-16 LFNIKQLRLINKYA
+16 FKLINKYA

-69 ENNSKELLGG
+69 DNNSKKLLGG

-84 SGIDPLPDEIIDQ
+84 SGIDPLPEKIIDEFDT
-97 LKAIGEVSSTIEF
+97 LGKISTAIEF

-119 SPVFTELRAVDN
+119 SPVFTELRAVDDN
-131 RYPLYGEI
+131 YPLYGNI
-139 ETSPQIAS
+139 ETIPQIAS

-152 NSKKPSVLINESIQ
+152 NSQKPSVLINESIQ
-166 KLLNINL
+166 KLLKL
-173 GDDVV
+173 SFGDDVV
-178 IMGQEFEVAGLVSSV
+178 IMGQQFEVAGLVSSV

-209 MDSYE
+209 MESYE
-214 QFGLSS
+214 QFGLNS

-232 FNKSIKGTGQ
+232 FKNSTQVEKQ
-242 EELIKS
+242 EKLLRS
-248 IVAYDDSITT
+248 IVEYDDSIEI

-304 NNTSI
+304 SNTSI

-330 FLILVL
+330 MMILVL
-336 TSVTAYLIGVFS
+336 TSVVAYFIGVFS
-348 PLLANELLPKTLG
+348 PLLANELLPEALG
-361 IDLKP
+361 IDLQP
-366 TFSFLGYLNIFFIGF
+366 AFSFIGYLNIFFIGL

-393 SISGIKAG
+393 SISEIKAA
-401 ALFRNAFNPVSL
+401 ALFRNTFNPVSL
-413 NFSLKNSVLLSI
+413 NFSLMNIILLSI
-425 LVFILT
+425 LVVILT
-431 AYFVNQTEQKFYTV
+431 TYFVYQTEQKLYTV

-454 MFIFYGV
+454 MLIFYGV
-461 SRLLILFIKHFYRFS
+461 SKLLILFIKAFYKFS
-476 NNGYRIAYRNIV
+476 NNSYRIAYRNIV

-524 SIPSMAPDLFFVG
+524 SIPSMAPDLFFVS
-537 IDRDIQGD
+537 IDRDMQRD
-545 LESFVKGVDPNVELE
+545 LESFIKDVDPNVELE
-560 FSPMASATFVALNGT
+560 FSPMASASFISLNGT

-583 GNRSAWVVRG
+583 SNRSAWVVRG

-607 PIIEGDW
+607 PIIEGEW
-614 WEPGNEN
+614 WEPGNED
-621 EMFISMDSRAAY
+621 ELFISMDSRAAY
-633 DLGMKIDDKITLN
+633 DLGMKINDKIVLN
-646 ILGRDVTGVVK
+646 ILGRDVTGIVK

-687 VGTLKSDMPS
+687 VGTLKSELPS
-697 SDILAK
+697 SEILAR
-703 IIDKFPNVS
+703 IVEKFPNVS

-725 VLSKVFIAVT
+725 VLNKVFIAVT

-741 IVIGLIVIVSAV
+741 IIIGLIVIVSAV

-758 FRRYNNLIYKIVGV
+758 FRRYNNLIYKILGV
-772 DFPTILKSMTMEFA
+772 DFPTILKAMTMEFA
-786 LIYGTLIIFALT
+786 VIYGTLIFFALS
-798 VATLS
+798 VATIS
-803 SYLVVENTLQLT
+803 SFLVVENALQLT
-815 WYFDLGLTFWILG
+815 WQFDLGLTLWILL
-828 STALVSFV
+828 STAVVSFV
-836 LILMANRS
+836 VILMANRS

>member
-1 MQIDAIVL
+1 MFDIQQ
-9 LRLGMGR
+9 
-16 LFNIKQLRLINKYA
+16 FKLINKYA

-69 ENNSKELLGG
+69 DNNSKELLGG

-84 SGIDPLPDEIIDQ
+84 SGIDPLPEKIIDEFDT
-97 LKAIGEVSSTIEF
+97 LGKVSTAIEF

-119 SPVFTELRAVDN
+119 SPVFTELRAVDDN
-131 RYPLYGEI
+131 YPLYGNI
-139 ETSPQIAS
+139 ETIPQIAS

-152 NSKKPSVLINESIQ
+152 NSQKPSVLINESIQ
-166 KLLNINL
+166 KLLKL
-173 GDDVV
+173 SFGDDVV
-178 IMGQEFEVAGLVSSV
+178 IMGQQFEVAGLVSSV

-209 MDSYE
+209 MESYE
-214 QFGLSS
+214 QFGLNS

-232 FNKSIKGTGQ
+232 FKNSTQVEKK
-242 EELIKS
+242 EKLVRS
-248 IVAYDDSITT
+248 IVEYDDSIEI

-304 NNTSI
+304 SNTSI

-330 FLILVL
+330 MMILVL
-336 TSVTAYLIGVFS
+336 TSVVAYFIGVFS
-348 PLLANELLPKTLG
+348 PLLANELLPEALG
-361 IDLKP
+361 IDLQP
-366 TFSFLGYLNIFFIGF
+366 TFSFIGYLNIFFIGL

-393 SISGIKAG
+393 SISEIKAA
-401 ALFRNAFNPVSL
+401 ALFRNTFNPVSL
-413 NFSLKNSVLLSI
+413 NFSLMNIILLSI
-425 LVFILT
+425 LVVILMT
-431 AYFVNQTEQKFYTV
+431 YFVYQTEQKLYTV

-454 MFIFYGV
+454 ILIFYGV
-461 SRLLILFIKHFYRFS
+461 SKLLILFIKASYKFS
-476 NNGYRIAYRNIV
+476 NNSYRIAYRNIV

-524 SIPSMAPDLFFVG
+524 SIPSMAPDLFFVS
-537 IDRDIQGD
+537 IDRDIQSE
-545 LESFVKGVDPNVELE
+545 LESFIKDVDPNVELE
-560 FSPMASATFVALNGT
+560 FSPMASASFISLNGT

-583 GNRSAWVVRG
+583 SNRSAWVVRG
-593 DRRISWSEKPKPDN
+593 DRRISWSEKSKPDN
-607 PIIEGDW
+607 SIIEGEW
-614 WEPGNEN
+614 WEPGNED
-621 EMFISMDSRAAY
+621 ELFISMDSRAAY
-633 DLGMKIDDKITLN
+633 DLGMKINDKIVLN
-646 ILGRDVTGVVK
+646 ILGRDVTGIVK

-687 VGTLKSDMPS
+687 VGTLKSELPS
-697 SDILAK
+697 SEILAR
-703 IIDKFPNVS
+703 IVEKFPNVS

-725 VLSKVFIAVT
+725 VLNKVFIAVT

-741 IVIGLIVIVSAV
+741 IIIGLIVIVSAV

-758 FRRYNNLIYKIVGV
+758 FRRYNNLIYKILGV
-772 DFPTILKSMTMEFA
+772 DFPTILKAMTMEFA
-786 LIYGTLIIFALT
+786 VIYGTLIFFALS
-798 VATLS
+798 VATIS
-803 SYLVVENTLQLT
+803 SFLVVENALQLT
-815 WYFDLGLTFWILG
+815 WQFDLGLTLWILL
-828 STALVSFV
+828 STAVVSFV